1 MEMID
6 QLVLDLIEKNLV
18 TDQLVLNIG
27 YDIMNLTDARRRREY
42 TGPVT
47 TDHFGRQVP
56 KETHGSINLGRQISS
71 AKIIVDAMMRLFDR
85 IVNPGLLIRRIN
97 VVANHLVNE
106 SQVSEKSTPAQPD
119 LFTDYE
125 ALEKQ
130 EAAERAELEKEK
142 RLQQAILEIKKKLGK
157 NAVLKGMNLLDGAT
171 AKERNEQIGGHRK

>member
-1 MEMID
+1 
-6 QLVLDLIEKNLV
+6 
-18 TDQLVLNIG
+18 
-27 YDIMNLTDARRRREY
+27 
-42 TGPVT
+42 
-47 TDHFGRQVP
+47 
-56 KETHGSINLGRQISS
+56 
-71 AKIIVDAMMRLFDR
+71 MMKLFDR

-106 SQVSEKSTPAQPD
+106 SQVSEKATPAQPD

>member
-1 MEMID
+1 MDKENRALRMVSWWIRWD
-6 QLVLDLIEKNLV
+6 DLNWPSPDNMDRI
-18 TDQLVLNIG
+18 
-27 YDIMNLTDARRRREY
+27 RRRADEMA
-42 TGPVT
+42 
-47 TDHFGRQVP
+47 
-56 KETHGSINLGRQISS
+56 E
-71 AKIIVDAMMRLFDR
+71 AA
-85 IVNPGLLIRRIN
+85 

-106 SQVSEKSTPAQPD
+106 SQVSEKATPAQPD